1 MMWIIFARAP
11 APDAAY
17 WPGRRALAAL
27 DALAWPVIALVLLSQ
42 VRGQAGLLAPFACVI
57 CGINALARLRTALWK
72 NHRYKFATWR
82 AARVALVLFI
92 IAVALKVGLAWR

>member
-1 MMWIIFARAP
+1 MMWIVFARAP

-27 DALAWPVIALVLLSQ
+27 DAVAWPVIALVLLSR
-42 VRGQAGLLAPFACVI
+42 VPGQAGLLIPVACVI
-57 CGINALARLRTALWK
+57 CGFNALFRLRTALWE
-72 NHRYKFATWR
+72 NHRYRFATWR
-82 AARVALVLFI
+82 AARVVLVLLL